1 MKLLITLV
9 LALVGTGCA
18 TTSQTYLPNGKVG
31 HVVKCPGMANDWGS
45 CFSKAGEVCGAKG
58 YDIVNQSGQVI
69 PAAVFNQTGT
79 QTNTQATAFSG
90 AMVSRTLMVQ
100 CKD

>member
-1 MKLLITLV
+1 MRLIIVLLAA
-9 LALVGTGCA
+9 LAGTGCA
-18 TTSQTYLPNGKVG
+18 TTSQTYLPNGKIG

-69 PAAVFNQTGT
+69 PSAVFTATNNQA
-79 QTNTQATAFSG
+79 NAFAGS
-90 AMVSRTLMVQ
+90 MVSRTLMIQ

>member
-1 MKLLITLV
+1 MRSIIV
-9 LALVGTGCA
+9 LAVALASAGCA

-45 CFSKAGEVCGAKG
+45 CFTKAGEVCGSKG

-69 PAAVFNQTGT
+69 PSAVFN

-90 AMVSRTLMVQ
+90 AMVTRTLMVQ